1 MSTKKTHATFQMF
14 AFNSGGYSFTSYMG
28 GDGMM
33 KEMVIGTRPDGLPIT
48 KRFSFKPGS
57 RILTVPNGAKDKS
70 GKVFAKFLRESP
82 DCEGSDLNS
91 GRVAIY
97 KELDP
102 EKDAKVMLD
111 AEEIEFKAKKIAF
124 ESKGEE
130 LINLAAFCN
139 TFDKSEDIMKQAVL
153 SFAKSNPS
161 GLIDLKEAADTTVK
175 ASIKKF
181 INKGVIY
188 LDGNIHY
195 WKVEGGKKPL
205 MIGTSDVD
213 AVSKLMEDKIL
224 MNGLTSHYERLAK

>member
-1 MSTKKTHATFQMF
+1 MSKNKTTTFQMLS
-14 AFNSGGYSFTSYMG
+14 FNNGGYSFTSYMG
-28 GDGMM
+28 EDGMM
-33 KEMVIGTRPDGLPIT
+33 KEMVIGTRADNLPIT
-48 KRFSFKPGS
+48 KRFAFKPGS
-57 RILTVPNGAKDKS
+57 RILTVSNGAKDKS

-82 DCEGSDLNS
+82 DCEGSALND
-91 GRVAIY
+91 GRVAVY
-97 KELDP
+97 KELNP
-102 EKDAKVMLD
+102 ERDAKVMLD

-130 LINLAAFCN
+130 LVNLAAFCN

-161 GLIDLKEAADTTVK
+161 GLIALKEAADTEVK
-175 ASIKKF
+175 ASIKRF

-205 MIGTSDVD
+205 MIGTSDID
-213 AVSKLMEDKIL
+213 ATSKLMEDEVL
-224 MNGLTSHYERLAK
+224 MKGLTAHYERLTK